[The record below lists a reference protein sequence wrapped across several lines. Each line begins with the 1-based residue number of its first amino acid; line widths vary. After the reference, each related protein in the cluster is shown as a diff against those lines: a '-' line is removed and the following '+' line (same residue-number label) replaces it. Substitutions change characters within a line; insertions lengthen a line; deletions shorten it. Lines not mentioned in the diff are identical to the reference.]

1 LRLETYGLELIS
13 PRDPAARGS
22 HISFAHPDGYRIMQ
36 ALIAR
41 GVIGDFRDPD
51 VLRFGVTPL
60 YLGYEDVWRA
70 VEILRDVMSEDAWRA
85 QPERAPGRVT

>member
-1 LRLETYGLELIS
+1 
-13 PRDPAARGS
+13 
-22 HISFAHPDGYRIMQ
+22 MQ

-51 VLRFGVTPL
+51 VMRFGITPL

-70 VEILRDVMSEDAWRA
+70 VETLADVMETAAWRDV
-85 QPERAPGRVT
+85 APRQAGRVT